1 MKTLRFISGVL
12 ALVAVLGFTTLA
24 RATNSSDG
32 ASITPASGGSLIT
45 SAGTWTFSTTTGS
58 GGNDILLNGTW
69 VNARG
74 IQLTVGNGGQMY
86 NFSASSHWYV
96 WGGSSF
102 GSALASTPFPIS
114 ANNTNM
120 LPGGSTDL
128 VTVQG
133 IWAFSTATGSGGNI
147 ILLNGVQANG
157 GSAKELFIQNGG
169 QVYQENLSNAWY
181 VWYTANN
188 TWTPTTNPNVPF
200 SAYCTSGVVVGLQ
213 WTAVSGATK
222 YNVTRGA
229 TTVVSG
235 TMLRAATDK
244 GVTQSTTYPY
254 VLTALN
260 SSGGTVSTQNLSVT
274 TPPFAANGDPAYCPS
289 SSIAGIVPN
298 WSAGITQANGSD
310 LWSQTLGSDGQQ
322 YGFFGDG
329 GGFGGSNSPY
339 VSFGIGAITDS
350 TPGTISDAVNVYG
363 GINTEHAAT
372 IGGKA
377 TGILEIGPSSA
388 MDFYALAGTKTCS
401 TNPPSTCKGG
411 SNNQNIVYSTG
422 NAWTWTDNA
431 SNWTFCTASG
441 PTGNFCP
448 GAFLQN
454 GSGYSGNTDGY
465 VYLYGTTQG
474 AYYGDPPAGTAANTY
489 LWRVPKAQASI
500 LSSTAYQAF
509 TGYNADGTPAWTPA
523 ESFTLLN
530 TAMRPV
536 FVDSQQGVGSGK
548 PLPMGISAIT
558 YNAALGRYIASAET
572 LINQVAFYDAPNP
585 WGPWTT
591 IGFYHANPTTNN
603 GGWGN
608 FGNGISWGASHG
620 DGLGVN
626 FIDKWMSSNGQ
637 TMWVVSASDGLA
649 SSSASLTAIQGKDMD
664 AFTAVPLTVYV
675 F

>member
-1 MKTLRFISGVL
+1 MKSLRFITGVL
-12 ALVAVLGFTTLA
+12 LLVAVFGFSKHA
-24 RATNSSDG
+24 YATNSPDG
-32 ASITPASGGSLIT
+32 ATLVPGGTNLIT

-74 IQLTVGNGGQMY
+74 IELFVGNGGQLY
-86 NFSASSHWYV
+86 DFSASSHWYV

-102 GSALASTPFPIS
+102 GSALSGTPFPIS
-114 ANNTNM
+114 ANDSSM
-120 LPGGSTDL
+120 LPGASTDL

-133 IWAFSTATGSGGNI
+133 IWAFSTAMGSGGNI

-169 QVYQENLSNAWY
+169 QVYQENTSNNWW
-181 VWYTANN
+181 VWYPANN
-188 TWTPTTNPNVPF
+188 TWTPTTNPNVEF
-200 SAYCTSGVVVGLQ
+200 SAYCTSAVVVGLQ
-213 WTAVSGATK
+213 WNAVSGATK
-222 YNVTRGA
+222 YNVTRSG
-229 TTVVSG
+229 TTVASG
-235 TMLRAATDK
+235 TTLLAATDK

-310 LWSQTLGSDGQQ
+310 LWSQTLGSDGDQ

-329 GGFGGSNSPY
+329 GGFGGSNTNGFA
-339 VSFGIGAITDS
+339 SFGIAAITDS
-350 TPGTISDAVNVYG
+350 TPGKISDAVNVYG
-363 GINTEHAAT
+363 GLNTEHAAS
-372 IGGKA
+372 ISGKA
-377 TGILEIGPSSA
+377 TGILEIGPVGSEE
-388 MDFYALAGTKTCS
+388 FYALAGTKPCAS
-401 TNPPSTCKGG
+401 PGDECHGG
-411 SNNQNIVYSTG
+411 SNNQNIVYSDS

-431 SNWTFCTASG
+431 PNWTFCVASVQDN
-441 PTGNFCP
+441 TFCP
-448 GAFLQN
+448 GTFLQN
-454 GSGYSGNTDGY
+454 GAGYSGNTDGW
-465 VYLYGTTQG
+465 VYLYGTTSS
-474 AYYGDPPAGTAANTY
+474 AYNGTPPAGTPAYTY
-489 LWRVPKAQASI
+489 LWRVPKSRSSI
-500 LSSTAYQAF
+500 LSATAYEAF
-509 TGYNADGTPAWTPA
+509 TGFNADGTPSWSPA
-523 ESFTLLN
+523 ESFSLLKGV
-530 TAMRPV
+530 MQPV
-536 FVDSQQGVGSGK
+536 FYDSQQGVGSGK
-548 PLPMGISAIT
+548 PLPMGLSAVT
-558 YNAALGRYIASAET
+558 YNAALGRYIASAEA

-585 WGPWTT
+585 WGPWTS
-591 IGFYHANPTTNN
+591 IGYYQANPSTNA

-608 FGNGISWGASHG
+608 FGQNTPWGSMHG

-649 SSSASLTAIQGKDMD
+649 SSSASLQAIQGLDMD
-664 AFTAVPLTVYV
+664 AFTAVPLTVYL